1 MKETE
6 ILKVGGVILYPT
18 DTVWGLGCDATNEEG
33 IKKILEIKGRGK
45 GKHLLLLVK
54 DEDMLKK
61 YVEQIPDLAKDL
73 LKSSSC
79 PTTII
84 YPKAK
89 NLPLHLLSEN
99 GSIGIRIPNHDYC
112 QRLLDELNVPLVS
125 TSANLSGMPTPQSFT
140 DIDERIKNA
149 VDYIAEEERENNEI
163 KQPSAIF
170 KIDLEGGL
178 ERIR

>member
-1 MKETE
+1 
-6 ILKVGGVILYPT
+6 
-18 DTVWGLGCDATNEEG
+18 
-33 IKKILEIKGRGK
+33 
-45 GKHLLLLVK
+45 
-54 DEDMLKK
+54 
-61 YVEQIPDLAKDL
+61 
-73 LKSSSC
+73 
-79 PTTII
+79 
-84 YPKAK
+84 
-89 NLPLHLLSEN
+89 
-99 GSIGIRIPNHDYC
+99 
-112 QRLLDELNVPLVS
+112 LLDELNVPLVS